1 MREIEIFLPLSFLA
15 FRGSENAADTA
26 LTVCALLWSGIFL
39 FFPLFNRDR
48 LRVGDLLAGTRVVHI
63 MRSTLGRD
71 LVAAQINR
79 ERWTFSDDALDLRS
93 EEHTSELQSLMRTSY
108 AVLCL

>member
-1 MREIEIFLPLSFLA
+1 MRISYCSSDLCSSDLLTGGAVVVRNAMREIEIFLPLSFLA

-48 LRVGDLLAGTRVVHI
+48 MRVGDLLAGTWVVHI
-63 MRSTLGRD
+63 MRSTRGRD
-71 LVAAQINR
+71 LVDRKSTRLNSR
-79 ERWTFSDDALDLRS
+79 
-93 EEHTSELQSLMRTSY
+93 H
-108 AVLCL
+108 